1 MSDSWDVERDEV
13 IIFNG
18 SFFKKKACDI
28 WVSPKVKASH
38 PIKNSEGKP
47 QQLLE
52 VVTKKVPSWKTN
64 LRVARRWWSLW
75 WRSTSGAPWGPMVAS
90 KCYWMLQCFRV
101 IRKATVARWTNGWA
115 FIERNLFWDA
125 LKNQKPALDEG
136 ETWETLVLPPKI
148 AKLTTL
154 AS

>member
-18 SFFKKKACDI
+18 SFFKKKAYDI

-52 VVTKKVPSWKTN
+52 VVTKKVPSWKAN
-64 LRVARRWWSLW
+64 LR
-75 WRSTSGAPWGPMVAS
+75 WR
-90 KCYWMLQCFRV
+90 
-101 IRKATVARWTNGWA
+101 
-115 FIERNLFWDA
+115 EDDDLF
-125 LKNQKPALDEG
+125 DED
-136 ETWETLVLPPKI
+136 LPVEPLEAI
-148 AKLTTL
+148 W
-154 AS
+154 